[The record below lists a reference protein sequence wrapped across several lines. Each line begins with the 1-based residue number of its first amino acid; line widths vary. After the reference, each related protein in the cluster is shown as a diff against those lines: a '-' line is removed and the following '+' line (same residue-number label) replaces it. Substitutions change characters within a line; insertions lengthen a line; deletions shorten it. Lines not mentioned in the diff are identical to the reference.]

1 MRTLILGPAAVL
13 GSGLALAAPVAAVTG
28 PACGP
33 ATLDSSAL
41 QDGAVTVSPLP
52 GSRDAAPQT
61 QISFLGVPAGELSV
75 LSVTG
80 TRTGVH
86 TGRLAAYSLG
96 DGASFLP
103 SEPFAEGERVT
114 VRARVRIGGASY
126 PLYDQFAIASQD
138 AISSTPE
145 TTYAGSAA
153 EVQSFHSR
161 PDLRPPLVTVTAQ
174 SPATAP
180 GEVFVAPYTGP
191 GQAGPMILDQ
201 NGGLVWFKPL
211 PTNTSATNFK
221 VQQYDGQPV
230 LTWWQG
236 DISVHGFGLGED
248 VIADSTYTDIAHVK
262 AGNGLQADL
271 HEFQLTPQG
280 TALISAY
287 DPILCNVSS
296 VGGPAYGAVTDGV
309 VQEIDIKTGL
319 VMYQWTTLDHV
330 GLSESYESAAI
341 SNTASPYDYFHLN
354 SINLDA
360 DGSLLISGR
369 NTWTVY
375 DLEAGSG
382 VIVWRLGGRHSSF
395 SEPADVRTAWQH
407 DPRELANG
415 TFSIFDNGASPTE
428 HAQSRGI
435 VLSLNRQ
442 QGTATLVS
450 QFTHDPPLLAD
461 SQGNIQALANGDW
474 FMGWGQEPF
483 FSELGPEGQLLFD
496 AHFPVHTESYR
507 AFRLPWTGTPAHPPT
522 FTFEAVAGGAGTVYA
537 SWNGATLVSS
547 WRVLSG
553 SSVGGLQSVAV
564 VPRSGFETAIP
575 LAAGTVGAEMAVQAL
590 SASGA
595 VLGTS
600 AVAPETP

>member
-1 MRTLILGPAAVL
+1 MGFGVALGAPAA
-13 GSGLALAAPVAAVTG
+13 ALTG

-33 ATLDSSAL
+33 ATLNSSAL
-41 QDGAVTVSPLP
+41 QDGAVSVSPLP

-61 QISFLGVPAGELSV
+61 QISFLGVPASELTV
-75 LSVTG
+75 LSVSG
-80 TRTGVH
+80 TRTGLH
-86 TGRLAAYSLG
+86 AGHLAAYSLG

-114 VRARVRIGGASY
+114 VRARVRIGGASQ
-126 PLYDQFAIASQD
+126 PLYDQFAIARQD
-138 AISSTPE
+138 LISSAPE
-145 TTYAGSAA
+145 TIYPGSAA

-161 PDLRPPLVTVTAQ
+161 ADLRPPLVTVTAQ

-180 GEVFVAPYTGP
+180 GEVFVAPYAGP

-201 NGGLVWFKPL
+201 NGGLLWFKPL
-211 PTNTSATNFK
+211 PADTSATSFE

-236 DISVHGFGLGED
+236 DISIHGFGLGED

-271 HEFQLTPQG
+271 HDFQITPQG
-280 TALISAY
+280 TALITAY
-287 DPILCNVSS
+287 DPILCNVSA

-375 DLEAGSG
+375 DLQAGSG
-382 VIVWRLGGRHSSF
+382 SILWRLGGRHSSF

-435 VLSLNRQ
+435 VVSLNSQ

-450 QFTHDPPLLAD
+450 QFTHTPPLLAD

-496 AHFPVHTESYR
+496 AHFPLHTQSYR

-522 FTFEAVAGGAGTVYA
+522 FSFEAVAGGAGTVYA

-564 VPRSGFETAIP
+564 APRSGFETAIP
-575 LAAGTVGAEMAVQAL
+575 LAAGTAGAEMAVQAL

-600 AVAPETP
+600 AVVPETP